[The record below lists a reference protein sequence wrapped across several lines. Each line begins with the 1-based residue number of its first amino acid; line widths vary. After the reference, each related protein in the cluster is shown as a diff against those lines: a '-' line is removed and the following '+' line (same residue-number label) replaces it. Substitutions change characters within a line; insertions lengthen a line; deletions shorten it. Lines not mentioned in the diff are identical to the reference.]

1 MLPILLSLAL
11 AAPADPCSGAKTTVE
26 MDVCLAKVSNAAE
39 IEMQRYL
46 AAARKRGAED
56 GPQVLKAFDLAQLR
70 WSAWRKAECD
80 AVFTQWQ
87 GGTIRGAAYLGCKIA
102 LTQARTHWLWR
113 NWLTYMDST
122 PPILPEPKVS
132 ADGAS

>member
-1 MLPILLSLAL
+1 MTSSTSSRV
-11 AAPADPCSGAKTTVE
+11 AAT
-26 MDVCLAKVSNAAE
+26 
-39 IEMQRYL
+39 
-46 AAARKRGAED
+46 
-56 GPQVLKAFDLAQLR
+56 QVR
-70 WSAWRKAECD
+70 W
-80 AVFTQWQ
+80 
-87 GGTIRGAAYLGCKIA
+87 AAYLGCKIA